1 MTDISGKLVLVTG
14 AASGIGRATAELAAE
29 RGSRLV
35 LTDISPLDTTVASIR
50 AAGGEVALA
59 KSFDITD
66 VDAVMAFADE
76 VHDAHGSV
84 DVVMNVAGIS
94 AWGAVTALEHRH
106 WRNMVEVN
114 LMGPI
119 HVIEAFVPAMVDAK
133 RGGHLVN
140 VSSAAGLIGMP
151 WHAAYSASKFGI
163 RGVSEVL
170 RFDLRR
176 HGIRVSLVCPG
187 GVDTCLTETIEV
199 AGVDK
204 SGRAFK
210 KAQAHFK
217 KRAVT
222 PEKAAKSILLGVR
235 FNKYLVYTSAD
246 IFLAHTLQR
255 FFPPGYIVA
264 MRAMNWGAN
273 KALPAAEKAR
283 TPR

>member
-14 AASGIGRATAELAAE
+14 AASGIGRATAEVAAE
-29 RGSRLV
+29 RGARVV
-35 LTDISPLDTTVASIR
+35 LTDINPLDETIATIK
-50 AAGGEVALA
+50 AAGGDVAYA
-59 KSFDITD
+59 KSLDITD
-66 VDAVMAFADE
+66 VDAVMAFAQE

-94 AWGAVTALEHRH
+94 AWGTVSALEHKH
-106 WRNMVEVN
+106 WRSMVEVN

-119 HVIEAFVPAMVDAK
+119 HIIEAFVPAMVDAG

-151 WHAAYSASKFGI
+151 WHAAYSASKFGL

-187 GVDTCLTETIEV
+187 GVDTGLTETIEV

-204 SGRAFK
+204 AGKAFK

-222 PEKAAKSILLGVR
+222 PNHAARAILRGVKR
-235 FNKYLVYTSAD
+235 NRYMVYTSPD
-246 IFLAHTLQR
+246 IFLAFTLQR
-255 FFPPGYIVA
+255 AFPPGYSLA
-264 MRAMNWGAN
+264 MRIFNKVAN
-273 KALPAAEKAR
+273 KVLPEAEKAR
-283 TPR
+283 AIR